1 MTLHEDV
8 TFDSLS
14 AVKEEIRQWLGP
26 ESLAGSRAPK
36 HSAARDALV
45 AVLIHSLADE
55 LSDTRVRAQ
64 IHNLLT
70 ELSHQVGERFA
81 G

>member
-26 ESLAGSRAPK
+26 ESLAGTHAPK

-55 LSDTRVRAQ
+55 LSDVRVRSQ
-64 IHNLLT
+64 IHALLAD
-70 ELSHQVGERFA
+70 LPKRVGEPFA
-81 G
+81 D

>member
-26 ESLAGSRAPK
+26 ESISSPHAPK
-36 HSAARDALV
+36 NSSARDALV
-45 AVLIHSLADE
+45 GVLIHSLADE
-55 LSDTRVRAQ
+55 LSDVRVRSQ
-64 IHNLLT
+64 IHALLAD
-70 ELSHQVGERFA
+70 LPKRVGEPLA
-81 G
+81 D